1 MPGKDTAIPTDCQ
14 ERKKQKEK
22 KLLKMEHILYFKQVS
37 EKTVIAEALS
47 QDSWEQAITFP
58 F

>member
-1 MPGKDTAIPTDCQ
+1 
-14 ERKKQKEK
+14 
-22 KLLKMEHILYFKQVS
+22 MEHKLYLKQVS